1 MSKRCI
7 FCQII
12 NKEKQAYIVYEDDL
26 CIAFLDAFPV
36 NEGHT
41 LVVPR
46 EHYENIYDITEES
59 LAHIMKITKRLA
71 LDYQKIFQSI
81 GLNIIQSNGT
91 AAKQTVFHFHLHLIP
106 RYQNDGL
113 ALFRHHFARTG
124 NDLEDTYQKIDT
136 FQKSKGLYY

>member
-1 MSKRCI
+1 MLERCI

-12 NKEKQAYIVYEDDL
+12 NKEKQAHIVYEDDECL
-26 CIAFLDAFPV
+26 AFLDAFPV

-46 EHYENIYDITEES
+46 KHYENIYDIPEDT
-59 LAHIMKITKRLA
+59 LAHIMIVSKKLVM
-71 LDYQKIFQSI
+71 DYRQIFDSI
-81 GLNIIQSNGT
+81 GLNIVQSNGS

-124 NDLEDTYQKIDT
+124 YNLADTYQKIAE
-136 FQKSKGLYY
+136 FQKK

>member
-1 MSKRCI
+1 MSEKCV

-12 NKEKQAYIVYEDDL
+12 NKEKQAYIIYDDDL
-26 CIAFLDAFPV
+26 CIAFLDSFPV

-46 EHYENIYDITEES
+46 KHYENIYDIPENT
-59 LAHIMKITKRLA
+59 LAHIMKVSKKLA

-81 GLNIIQSNGT
+81 GLNIIQSNGS

-106 RYQNDGL
+106 RYENDGL

-124 NDLEDTYQKIDT
+124 YNLEDTYQKIA
-136 FQKSKGLYY
+136 KLKKK

>member
-1 MSKRCI
+1 MSEKCV

-12 NKEKQAYIVYEDDL
+12 NKEKQAYIIYEDDL
-26 CIAFLDAFPV
+26 CIAFLDSFPV

-46 EHYENIYDITEES
+46 KHYENIYDIPENT
-59 LAHIMKITKRLA
+59 LAHIMKVSKKLA

-81 GLNIIQSNGT
+81 GLNIIQSNGS

-106 RYQNDGL
+106 RYENDGL

-124 NDLEDTYQKIDT
+124 YNLEDTYQKIA
-136 FQKSKGLYY
+136 KLKKK